1 MPIQFDFILRRLSE
15 MARADSG
22 LRGRQPW
29 KAAYERDYGWFGTV
43 ITEHYAGDDANVGTL
58 LAGIFAAYE
67 GITDLRQLGLPDLL
81 IMIRCWLAGR

>member
-1 MPIQFDFILRRLSE
+1 
-15 MARADSG
+15 MAQADPG

-43 ITEHYAGDDANVGTL
+43 ITEHYAGNDADVGTL

-67 GITDLRQLGLPDLL
+67 GISVEELEAKSGAFLRTTQHPTLGRAVP
-81 IMIRCWLAGR
+81 